1 MNDSRT
7 IIGNITGDHIKMEDE
22 HFAHFDQLPK
32 VVREELAN
40 APYPMAAEAIVKW
53 MKECREGGMEDL
65 QIAELIVFRFRQYL
79 RDKVRQEV
87 TKLYGPEHP
96 QSGPH

>member
-1 MNDSRT
+1 MTDSRT
-7 IIGNITGDHIKMEDE
+7 TIGNIVSDRIKLEKE

-65 QIAELIVFRFRQYL
+65 QIAELILFRFRQYL

>member
-1 MNDSRT
+1 MSDSRT
-7 IIGNITGDHIKMEDE
+7 TIGNIVSDRNKLEEE

-65 QIAELIVFRFRQYL
+65 QIAELILFRFRQYL
-79 RDKVRQEV
+79 RDKVKQEV

>member
-1 MNDSRT
+1 MSDSRT
-7 IIGNITGDHIKMEDE
+7 TIGNITGDRIKLEDE

-65 QIAELIVFRFRQYL
+65 QIAELILFRFRQYL

>member
-1 MNDSRT
+1 MTDSRT
-7 IIGNITGDHIKMEDE
+7 TIGNIVSDRIKLEEE

-65 QIAELIVFRFRQYL
+65 QIAELILFRFRQYL
-79 RDKVRQEV
+79 RDKVKQEV

>member
-1 MNDSRT
+1 MTDSRT
-7 IIGNITGDHIKMEDE
+7 TIGNIVSDRIKLEKE

-65 QIAELIVFRFRQYL
+65 QIAELILFRFRQYL
-79 RDKVRQEV
+79 RDKVKQEV

>member
-1 MNDSRT
+1 
-7 IIGNITGDHIKMEDE
+7 
-22 HFAHFDQLPK
+22 
-32 VVREELAN
+32 
-40 APYPMAAEAIVKW
+40 
-53 MKECREGGMEDL
+53 MEDL
-65 QIAELIVFRFRQYL
+65 QIAELILFRFRQYL

>member
-1 MNDSRT
+1 MSDSRT
-7 IIGNITGDHIKMEDE
+7 TIGNIVSDRIKLEKE

-65 QIAELIVFRFRQYL
+65 QIAELILFRFRQYL